1 MSGKLN
7 LYALYFRIRMGI
19 KQGTNEP
26 SVEDVDYRGAT
37 ASKENLNKLTF
48 LLD

>member
-7 LYALYFRIRMGI
+7 VYALYFKRRMGI
-19 KQGTNEP
+19 KQGTKEP
-26 SVEDVDYRGAT
+26 SEEVDYRGVT